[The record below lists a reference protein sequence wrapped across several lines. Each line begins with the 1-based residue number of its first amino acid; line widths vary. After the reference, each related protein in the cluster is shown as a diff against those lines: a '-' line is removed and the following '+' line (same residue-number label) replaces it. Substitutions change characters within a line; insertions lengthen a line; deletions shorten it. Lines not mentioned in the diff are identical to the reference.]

1 MEEKKLQAVDNL
13 AFVQGLYDYCGRN
26 FNAQVRKSFAETMG
40 VSEKS
45 FSNKMYS
52 QVGFKGQE
60 LDLVKTLYRKV
71 LGDTVYTRLYR
82 EFLTNAADGDYR
94 TNEAAKDR
102 AIAEL
107 AEQNEGMAVSKI
119 LV

>member
-13 AFVQGLYDYCGRN
+13 AFVQSLYDYCGRN
-26 FNAQVRKSFAETMG
+26 FNAQVRKLFAEKMG

-60 LDLVKTLYRKV
+60 MDLVKSLYRQV
-71 LGDTVYTRLYR
+71 LGDTEYTRLYQV
-82 EFLTNAADGDYR
+82 FLTQAANGDHR
-94 TNEAAKDR
+94 TNEAAKEK
-102 AIAEL
+102 AIADL
-107 AEQNEGMAVSKI
+107 AAQNEE
-119 LV
+119 LVLGKVLV

>member
-13 AFVQGLYDYCGRN
+13 AFVRSLYDYCTRT
-26 FNAQVRKSFAETMG
+26 FNAQVRESFAEKMG
-40 VSEKS
+40 VTAKS
-45 FSNKMYS
+45 FNNKMYS

-60 LDLVKTLYRKV
+60 MDLVKSLYRQV
-71 LGDTVYTRLYR
+71 LGDKEYTRLYR
-82 EFLTNAADGDYR
+82 EFLTNAADGDRR
-94 TNEAAKDR
+94 TIEAAQDR